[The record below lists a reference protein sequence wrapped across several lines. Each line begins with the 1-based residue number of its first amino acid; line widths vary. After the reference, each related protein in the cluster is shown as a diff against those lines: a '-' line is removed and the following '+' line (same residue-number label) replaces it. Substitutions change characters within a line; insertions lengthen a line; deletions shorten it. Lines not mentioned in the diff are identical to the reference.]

1 METYRRG
8 SDGHRIFTTEFKQ
21 KQIARVVRQE
31 LTVAELARELEISP

>member
-8 SDGHRIFTTEFKQ
+8 SDGRRIFTTEFKQ

-31 LTVAELARELEISP
+31 LTVAALYPVS